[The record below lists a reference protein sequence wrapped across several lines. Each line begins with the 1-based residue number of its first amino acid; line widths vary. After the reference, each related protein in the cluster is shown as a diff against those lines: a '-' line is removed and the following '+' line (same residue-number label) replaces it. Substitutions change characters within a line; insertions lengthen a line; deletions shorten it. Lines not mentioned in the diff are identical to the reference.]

1 MTYKKLTTAIFNVN
15 SIRSRLGLV
24 LDWLDHHRPDILCL
38 QETKVQDQ
46 DFPVAPF
53 QDAGFHV
60 TFRGQKAHA
69 GTAIISK
76 GEPDT
81 IAFGLDDGVS
91 RTRPG

>member
-1 MTYKKLTTAIFNVN
+1 MKLISWNVN
-15 SIRSRLGLV
+15 GIRATIGKGLG
-24 LDWLDHHRPDILCL
+24 DFITAERPDILCL

-69 GTAIISK
+69 GKPAWDSVEK
-76 GEPDT
+76 NQSGP
-81 IAFGLDDGVS
+81 
-91 RTRPG
+91 